1 MRLVF
6 LCLSIW
12 AVCSA
17 ASAVAGSDTEALL
30 EFSRGIRQ
38 DPSRREATATPWN
51 PTSALDADGCP
62 VDWHGV
68 QCSGGQILSIALD
81 GIGLVGNA
89 TLSALARM
97 PMLRNLSLSNNKL
110 EGFLPPELGS
120 MASLQLLDLSNNRFS
135 GPIPSELTKLAGL
148 GYLNLSSNSFHGA
161 LPLGFRNL
169 RKLKYLD
176 LRGNGFTGK
185 LDDIFAQLQSPVHVD
200 LSCNQFSGS
209 LTLISDNSSMASTL
223 QYLNICHNVL
233 SGTLFDSD
241 PMPLLDSL
249 EAFDASFN
257 MLSGN
262 IPQFNFVISL
272 KVLRLQNNNF
282 SGSIPEALFRETSM
296 VLTELDL
303 SCNQLTGPIRRVTS
317 TNLKYLNLSC
327 NSLEGTLPIT
337 FGSCSVVDL
346 SGNMLS
352 GNLSVARTWGNY
364 LQMID
369 LSSNRLIG
377 TWPNGTTQFL
387 RLTSLRI
394 SNNLLTGELPIVLGT
409 YPELISID
417 LSLNQL
423 HGPLPGNLF
432 TAAKLTFLNL
442 SGNSFEGSLP
452 LPNSDTKNLTSL
464 DLSVLPVQTSN
475 LSFVDFSNNS
485 LNGSLPRGIGDLSAL
500 TLLNLRQNNF
510 TGQIPKA
517 ITKLK
522 NLLYIDLSSNHF
534 DGSIPDGLP
543 DELVEFNVSYNNLSG
558 PVPSNL
564 LKFPDSSFHPGNE
577 LLVLPRSE
585 SLNGSDKSDEG
596 RHGMKRGI
604 LYALIVC
611 VVVFVTGI
619 IVLLLV
625 HWKINSWKS
634 SEKGTDQ
641 GKQPVTQGQ
650 SAQRSAETS
659 TTEMH
664 DVSLE
669 SSPTAESGAVSLPG
683 KERQYESQDA
693 PVDVA
698 YFNEPIGSS
707 SAIKDSATSSM
718 PSLSAASPP
727 DARTHHHHSILR
739 VHSPDKLVGDLHLF
753 DNSVVF
759 TAEELSRAPAEI
771 IGRSCHGTSYKATL
785 DNGYMLTVKWLKEGF
800 AKSKKE
806 FSREIKKLGSVK
818 HPNLVPLRGY
828 YWGPKEHERIIISD
842 YVDATSLSTYLS
854 EFEERNLP
862 PLSVVQRLNIA
873 TDIARCLEYL
883 HNERVIPHGNIKS
896 SNVLI
901 QNSTPSALVT
911 DYSLHRLMTPTGMAE
926 QVLNAGALGY
936 SPPEFSSTSKPCPS
950 LKSDVY
956 AFGVIL
962 LELLT
967 GKIAGEIICVN
978 DDVVDLTDWVRMLAL
993 EERVS
998 ECYDRHIAEDGSSDG
1013 APKALDDMLRIAI
1026 RCIRSASERPEIRT
1040 VFEDLSSLSS

>member
-1 MRLVF
+1 MRLIF

-12 AVCSA
+12 AVAAA
-17 ASAVAGSDTEALL
+17 ASGAGLDMEALL
-30 EFSRGIRQ
+30 EFGRGIRQ
-38 DPSRREATATPWN
+38 DPSRREVTPWN
-51 PTSALDADGCP
+51 PTSALDSDGCP
-62 VDWHGV
+62 VDWYGV
-68 QCSGGQILSIALD
+68 QCSGGQILSIVFD

-89 TLSALARM
+89 SLSALARM
-97 PMLRNLSLSNNKL
+97 PMLRNLSLSGNKL
-110 EGFLPPELGS
+110 EGVLPPELGS
-120 MASLQLLDLSNNRFS
+120 MASLQLLDLSSNRFS

-148 GYLNLSSNSFHGA
+148 GYLNLSSNGFGGV
-161 LPLGFRNL
+161 LPLGFQNL

-185 LDDIFAQLQSPVHVD
+185 LDGIFAQLQSPIHVD

-209 LTLISDNSSMASTL
+209 LTSVSDNSSVFSTL
-223 QYLNICHNVL
+223 QYLNISHNVL
-233 SGTLFDSD
+233 SGPLFESA
-241 PMPLLDSL
+241 PMPLFDILQV
-249 EAFDASFN
+249 FDASFN
-257 MLSGN
+257 MLIGN
-262 IPQFNFVISL
+262 IPQFNFMISL
-272 KVLRLQNNNF
+272 KVLCLQNNNF

-303 SCNQLTGPIRRVTS
+303 SCNQLTGPIRRVTAM
-317 TNLKYLNLSC
+317 NLKYLNLSC
-327 NSLEGTLPIT
+327 NNLHGTLPIT
-337 FGSCSVVDL
+337 FGSCSVIDL
-346 SGNMLS
+346 SRNMLS
-352 GNLSVARTWGNY
+352 GNLSVVRTWGNY

-369 LSSNRLIG
+369 LSSNRLTG
-377 TWPNGTTQFL
+377 TWPDETTQFL

-394 SNNLLTGELPIVLGT
+394 SNNLLAGELPTVLGT
-409 YPELISID
+409 YPELIAID

-432 TAAKLTFLNL
+432 TAVKLTFLNL
-442 SGNSFEGSLP
+442 SGNSFAGTLP
-452 LPNSDTKNLTSL
+452 LAKYDTKNSTSI
-464 DLSVLPVQTSN
+464 DLSIFPVQTSN
-475 LSFVDFSNNS
+475 LSFVDLSNNS
-485 LNGSLPRGIGDLSAL
+485 LNGSLPTGIDDLTAL
-500 TLLNLRQNNF
+500 TLLNLHQNNF
-510 TGQIPKA
+510 TGQIPKT

-522 NLLYIDLSSNHF
+522 HLLYIDLSNNHF
-534 DGSIPDGLP
+534 NGSIPDGLP
-543 DELVEFNVSYNNLSG
+543 DELVEFNVSNNNLSG
-558 PVPSNL
+558 SVPSNL

-585 SLNGSDKSDEG
+585 SPNDPDKSAEG

-634 SEKGTDQ
+634 SGKCTGQ
-641 GKQPVTQGQ
+641 SKQPATQGQ
-650 SAQRSAETS
+650 SVQRSAETL
-659 TTEMH
+659 TAEMH
-664 DVSLE
+664 DVSLG
-669 SSPTAESGAVSLPG
+669 SSPTAEYGAISLPG
-683 KERQYESQDA
+683 KERQHESQDVPA
-693 PVDVA
+693 DA
-698 YFNEPIGSS
+698 ACFNEPTGSS
-707 SAIKDSATSSM
+707 SALKDITKSSM
-718 PSLSAASPP
+718 PSLTSSPP
-727 DARTHHHHSILR
+727 DARAQHHHSILR
-739 VHSPDKLVGDLHLF
+739 VHSPDKLIGDLHLF

-785 DNGYMLTVKWLKEGF
+785 DNGCMLTVKWLKEGF

-818 HPNLVPLRGY
+818 HPNLISLRGY

-854 EFEERNLP
+854 ELEERNLP
-862 PLSVVQRLNIA
+862 PLSVGQRLDIA
-873 TDIARCLEYL
+873 IDIARCIDYL

-911 DYSLHRLMTPTGMAE
+911 DYSLHRLMTPIGMAE

-978 DDVVDLTDWVRMLAL
+978 DGVVDLTDWVRMLAL

-998 ECYDRHIAEDGSSDG
+998 ECYDRHIVEAESSEG

>member
-1 MRLVF
+1 MRLVI

-12 AVCSA
+12 AMFSA
-17 ASAVAGSDTEALL
+17 AAAGAGSDTEALL
-30 EFSRGIRQ
+30 EFGRGIRQ
-38 DPSRREATATPWN
+38 DPSLREATGSPWN
-51 PTSALDADGCP
+51 PTSELDADGCP

-89 TLSALARM
+89 SLSALARM

-110 EGFLPPELGS
+110 EGFLPRELGS

-148 GYLNLSSNSFHGA
+148 GYLNLSSNGFHGA
-161 LPLGFRNL
+161 LPLGLGNL

-176 LRGNGFTGK
+176 LRGNGFIGK
-185 LDDIFAQLQSPVHVD
+185 LDDIFVQLQSPVHVD

-209 LTLISDNSSMASTL
+209 LTSISDNSSMASTL
-223 QYLNICHNVL
+223 QYLNISHNVL
-233 SGTLFDSD
+233 SGTLFGSD

-249 EAFDASFN
+249 EVFDASFN

-327 NSLEGTLPIT
+327 NSLKGTLPIT

-346 SGNMLS
+346 SGNMLY

-369 LSSNRLIG
+369 LSSNRLTG
-377 TWPNGTTQFL
+377 TWPNETTQFL

-394 SNNLLTGELPIVLGT
+394 SNNLLAGELPIVLGT

-423 HGPLPGNLF
+423 HGPLPENLF
-432 TAAKLTFLNL
+432 TAVKLTFLNL
-442 SGNSFEGSLP
+442 SGNSFAGNLP
-452 LPNSDTKNLTSL
+452 LPNSNAKNSTSI
-464 DLSVLPVQTSN
+464 DLSILPVQTSN
-475 LSFVDFSNNS
+475 LSFVDLSNNS
-485 LNGSLPRGIGDLSAL
+485 LSGSLPTGIGDLSAL

-522 NLLYIDLSSNHF
+522 NLVYIDLSSNHF
-534 DGSIPDGLP
+534 TGSIPDGLP
-543 DELVEFNVSYNNLSG
+543 DDLVEFNVSYNSLYGS
-558 PVPSNL
+558 VPSNL

-577 LLVLPRSE
+577 LLVLPRSA
-585 SLNGSDKSDEG
+585 SANGSDKSDKG

-625 HWKINSWKS
+625 HWKINSWKR

-650 SAQRSAETS
+650 IAQRSAETS

-664 DVSLE
+664 DVSLG
-669 SSPTAESGAVSLPG
+669 SSPTAESGAVSLHG
-683 KERQYESQDA
+683 KERQHESQDA

-698 YFNEPIGSS
+698 YLNEPIGSS
-707 SAIKDSATSSM
+707 SALKDSTTSSM
-718 PSLSAASPP
+718 PSLSSSPP
-727 DARTHHHHSILR
+727 DARTQHHHSILR

-862 PLSVVQRLNIA
+862 PLSVGQRLNIA
-873 TDIARCLEYL
+873 TDIARCLDYL

-901 QNSTPSALVT
+901 QSSASALVT

-967 GKIAGEIICVN
+967 GKIAGEIICMN
-978 DDVVDLTDWVRMLAL
+978 DGVVDLTDWVSMLAL

-998 ECYDRHIAEDGSSDG
+998 ECYDRHIAEVGSSDG
-1013 APKALDDMLRIAI
+1013 APKALDDMLHIAI

>member
-12 AVCSA
+12 AASA
-17 ASAVAGSDTEALL
+17 AAAVAGSDMEALL
-30 EFSRGIRQ
+30 EFGRGVRQ
-38 DPSRREATATPWN
+38 DPSRREPTPWN
-51 PTSALDADGCP
+51 PTSALDSDGCP
-62 VDWHGV
+62 ADWHGV
-68 QCSGGQILSIALD
+68 QCSGGQILSIELD
-81 GIGLVGNA
+81 GIGLVGKA
-89 TLSALARM
+89 SLAALARM
-97 PMLRNLSLSNNKL
+97 PMLRNLSLSGNKL
-110 EGFLPPELGS
+110 EGVLPRELGS
-120 MASLQLLDLSNNRFS
+120 MASLQLLDLSNNMFS
-135 GPIPSELTKLAGL
+135 GPIPSELTKLPAL
-148 GYLNLSSNSFHGA
+148 GYLNLSSNGFGGA

-176 LRGNGFTGK
+176 LRGNGFTGR
-185 LDDIFAQLQSPVHVD
+185 LEDVFAQLQSPVHVD
-200 LSCNQFSGS
+200 LSCNRFSGS
-209 LTLISDNSSMASTL
+209 LASVSDNSSVVSTL
-223 QYLNICHNVL
+223 QYLNVSHNML
-233 SGTLFDSD
+233 SGTLFESD
-241 PMPLLDSL
+241 PMPLFDSL
-249 EAFDASFN
+249 EVFDASFN

-262 IPQFNFVISL
+262 VPPFNFVISL

-296 VLTELDL
+296 VLTDLDL
-303 SCNQLTGPIRRVTS
+303 SCNQLTGPIRRVTAL
-317 TNLKYLNLSC
+317 NLKYLNLSS
-327 NSLEGTLPIT
+327 NNLQGTLPIT

-346 SGNMLS
+346 SRNMLY
-352 GNLSVARTWGNY
+352 GNLSAVRTWGNY

-369 LSSNRLIG
+369 LSSNRLTG
-377 TWPNGTTQFL
+377 TWPNETTQFL
-387 RLTSLRI
+387 RLTSLKI
-394 SNNLLTGELPIVLGT
+394 SNNLLVGELPTVLGM
-409 YPELISID
+409 YPELIAID

-432 TAAKLTFLNL
+432 TAVKLTSLNL
-442 SGNSFEGSLP
+442 SGNSFAGTLP
-452 LPNSDTKNLTSL
+452 LPNSETKNSTSI
-464 DLSVLPVQTSN
+464 DLSILPMQTSN
-475 LSFVDFSNNS
+475 LSFIDLSNNS
-485 LNGSLPRGIGDLSAL
+485 LNGSLPTGIGDLSIL
-500 TLLNLRQNNF
+500 TLLNLHQNNF

-522 NLLYIDLSSNHF
+522 HLLYIDLSSNHF
-534 DGSIPDGLP
+534 SGSIPNGLP
-543 DELVEFNVSYNNLSG
+543 DELFHFNVSYNNLSG
-558 PVPSNL
+558 TVPSSL
-564 LKFPDSSFHPGNE
+564 LKFPESSFHPGNE
-577 LLVLPRSE
+577 LLVLPGSE
-585 SLNGSDKSDEG
+585 SLNGHDKSADG

-604 LYALIVC
+604 LYALIIC

-625 HWKINSWKS
+625 HWKINSWKN
-634 SEKGTDQ
+634 SEKGIGQ
-641 GKQPVTQGQ
+641 SKQPVTQGR

-659 TTEMH
+659 TAEMH
-664 DVSLE
+664 EVSLG
-669 SSPTAESGAVSLPG
+669 SSPSAEHGSVSLPG
-683 KERQYESQDA
+683 KERQHEAQDVPVDA
-693 PVDVA
+693 P
-698 YFNEPIGSS
+698 YLSEPTGSTT
-707 SAIKDSATSSM
+707 ATKSSM
-718 PSLSAASPP
+718 PSLTSSPP
-727 DARTHHHHSILR
+727 DVRAQHHHSSLR

-759 TAEELSRAPAEI
+759 TAEELSCAPAEI

-818 HPNLVPLRGY
+818 HPNLVSLRGY

-862 PLSVVQRLNIA
+862 PLSVSQRL
-873 TDIARCLEYL
+873 DIAIDISRCLDYL

-896 SNVLI
+896 TNVLI
-901 QNSTPSALVT
+901 QSSAPSALVT
-911 DYSLHRLMTPTGMAE
+911 DYSLHRLMTPVGMAE

-978 DDVVDLTDWVRMLAL
+978 DGVVDLTDWVRMLSL

-998 ECYDRHIAEDGSSDG
+998 ECYDRHITEARSSEG
-1013 APKALDDMLRIAI
+1013 APKVLDDMMRIAI

>member
-1 MRLVF
+1 MRLIL

-17 ASAVAGSDTEALL
+17 ASAGAGSDMEALL

-38 DPSRREATATPWN
+38 DPSRRQAIPWN
-51 PTSALDADGCP
+51 PTSALDSDDCP

-68 QCSGGQILSIALD
+68 QCIGGQILSIAFD
-81 GIGLVGNA
+81 SIGLVGNA
-89 TLSALARM
+89 SLSVLARM
-97 PMLRNLSLSNNKL
+97 PVLRNLSLSDNKL
-110 EGFLPPELGS
+110 EGFLPGELGS

-135 GPIPSELTKLAGL
+135 GSIPSELTKLAGL
-148 GYLNLSSNSFHGA
+148 GYLNLSSNGFRGA

-176 LRGNGFTGK
+176 LHDNGFTGK
-185 LDDIFAQLQSPVHVD
+185 LDDVFAQLQSPVHVD

-209 LTLISDNSSMASTL
+209 LASISDNSSVVSTL
-223 QYLNICHNVL
+223 QYLNVSHNVL
-233 SGTLFDSD
+233 SGTLFDSV
-241 PMPLLDSL
+241 PMPLFDSL
-249 EAFDASFN
+249 EIFDASFN

-282 SGSIPEALFRETSM
+282 SGSIPEAFFRETSM

-317 TNLKYLNLSC
+317 TNLKYLNLSH
-327 NSLEGTLPIT
+327 NNLQGTLPIT

-346 SGNMLS
+346 SGNMLY

-364 LQMID
+364 LQMVD
-369 LSSNRLIG
+369 LSSNRLTG
-377 TWPNGTTQFL
+377 SWPNETTQFL

-394 SNNLLTGELPIVLGT
+394 SNNLLSGELPIVLGT
-409 YPELISID
+409 YPELIFID
-417 LSLNQL
+417 LSINQL

-432 TAAKLTFLNL
+432 TAVKLTFLNL
-442 SGNSFEGSLP
+442 SGNSFTGTLP
-452 LPNSDTKNLTSL
+452 LRNSDTKNSTSI
-464 DLSVLPVQTSN
+464 DLSILPVQTSN
-475 LSFVDFSNNS
+475 LSYVDLSSNF
-485 LNGSLPRGIGDLSAL
+485 LHGSLPMGIGDLSAL
-500 TLLNLRQNNF
+500 TLLNLHQNNF
-510 TGQIPKA
+510 TGEIPRT

-522 NLLYIDLSSNHF
+522 NLLYIDLSSNNF
-534 DGSIPDGLP
+534 NGSIPDGLP
-543 DELVEFNVSYNNLSG
+543 DDLVEFNVSYNYLSG
-558 PVPSNL
+558 SVPSNL

-585 SLNGSDKSDEG
+585 SLNGSDKSDEA
-596 RHGMKRGI
+596 RHGLKRGI
-604 LYALIVC
+604 LYALIIC

-625 HWKINSWKS
+625 HWKISSWKS
-634 SEKGTDQ
+634 REKGTDQ
-641 GKQPVTQGQ
+641 GKHVGQVQ
-650 SAQRSAETS
+650 SAQRSAEIS

-664 DVSLE
+664 DVALE
-669 SSPTAESGAVSLPG
+669 SSPSAEYGAVSLPG
-683 KERQYESQDA
+683 KERQHEAQDA
-693 PVDVA
+693 PIDAA
-698 YFNEPIGSS
+698 YFNEPAGSS
-707 SAIKDSATSSM
+707 SARKDSTKSSM
-718 PSLSAASPP
+718 PSLSSSPP
-727 DARTHHHHSILR
+727 DARSQHHHSILR

-759 TAEELSRAPAEI
+759 TAEELSCAPAEI

-806 FSREIKKLGSVK
+806 FSREIKKLGSVR

-828 YWGPKEHERIIISD
+828 YWGPKEHERIMISD
-842 YVDATSLSTYLS
+842 YADATSLSTYLS
-854 EFEERNLP
+854 EFDERNLP
-862 PLSVVQRLNIA
+862 PLSAGQRLNIA
-873 TDIARCLEYL
+873 IDIARCLDYL

-911 DYSLHRLMTPTGMAE
+911 DYSLHRLMTPIGMAE

-967 GKIAGEIICVN
+967 GKIAGEIICMN
-978 DDVVDLTDWVRMLAL
+978 DGVVDLTDWVRMLDL

-998 ECYDRHIAEDGSSDG
+998 ECYDRHITGVESSEG
-1013 APKALDDMLRIAI
+1013 APQALDGMLRIAL
-1026 RCIRSASERPEIRT
+1026 RCIRSASERPEVRT
-1040 VFEDLSSLSS
+1040 VFEDLLSLSS

>member
-1 MRLVF
+1 MRLI
-6 LCLSIW
+6 LLWLSIW

-17 ASAVAGSDTEALL
+17 ASAGAGSDMEALL

-38 DPSRREATATPWN
+38 DPSRRQAIPWN
-51 PTSALDADGCP
+51 PTSALDSDDCP

-68 QCSGGQILSIALD
+68 QCIGGQILSIAFD

-89 TLSALARM
+89 SLSVLARM
-97 PMLRNLSLSNNKL
+97 PVLRNLSLSDNKL
-110 EGFLPPELGS
+110 EGFLPGELGS

-135 GPIPSELTKLAGL
+135 GSIPSELTKLAGL
-148 GYLNLSSNSFHGA
+148 GYLNLSSNGFRGA

-176 LRGNGFTGK
+176 LHDNGFTGK
-185 LDDIFAQLQSPVHVD
+185 LDDVFAQLQSPVHVD

-209 LTLISDNSSMASTL
+209 LASISDNSSVVSTL
-223 QYLNICHNVL
+223 QYLNVSHNVL
-233 SGTLFDSD
+233 SGTLFDSV
-241 PMPLLDSL
+241 PMPLFDSL
-249 EAFDASFN
+249 EIFDASFN

-282 SGSIPEALFRETSM
+282 SGSIPEAFFRETSM

-317 TNLKYLNLSC
+317 TNLKYLNLSH
-327 NSLEGTLPIT
+327 NNLQGTLPIT

-346 SGNMLS
+346 SGNMLY

-364 LQMID
+364 LQMVD
-369 LSSNRLIG
+369 LSSNRLTG
-377 TWPNGTTQFL
+377 SWPNETTQFL

-394 SNNLLTGELPIVLGT
+394 SNNLLSGELPIVLGT
-409 YPELISID
+409 YPELIFID
-417 LSLNQL
+417 LSINQL

-432 TAAKLTFLNL
+432 TAVKLTFLNL
-442 SGNSFEGSLP
+442 SGNSFTGTLP
-452 LPNSDTKNLTSL
+452 LRNSDTKNSTSI
-464 DLSVLPVQTSN
+464 DLSILPVQTSN
-475 LSFVDFSNNS
+475 LSYVDLSSNF
-485 LNGSLPRGIGDLSAL
+485 LHGSLPMGIGDLSAL

-510 TGQIPKA
+510 TGEIPRT

-522 NLLYIDLSSNHF
+522 NLLYIDLSSNNF
-534 DGSIPDGLP
+534 NGSIPDGLP
-543 DELVEFNVSYNNLSG
+543 DDLVEFNVSYNYLSG
-558 PVPSNL
+558 SVPSNL

-585 SLNGSDKSDEG
+585 SLNGSDKSDEA
-596 RHGMKRGI
+596 RHGLKRGI
-604 LYALIVC
+604 LYALIIC

-619 IVLLLV
+619 IALLLV
-625 HWKINSWKS
+625 HWKISSWKS
-634 SEKGTDQ
+634 REKGTGQ
-641 GKQPVTQGQ
+641 GKHVGQVQ
-650 SAQRSAETS
+650 SAQRSAEIS

-664 DVSLE
+664 DVALE
-669 SSPTAESGAVSLPG
+669 SSPSAEYGAVSLPG
-683 KERQYESQDA
+683 KERRHEAQDA
-693 PVDVA
+693 PIDAA
-698 YFNEPIGSS
+698 YFNEPAGSS
-707 SAIKDSATSSM
+707 SARKDSTKSSM
-718 PSLSAASPP
+718 PSLSSSPP
-727 DARTHHHHSILR
+727 DARSQHHHSILR

-759 TAEELSRAPAEI
+759 TAEELSCAPAEI

-806 FSREIKKLGSVK
+806 FSREIKKLGSVR

-828 YWGPKEHERIIISD
+828 YWGPKEHERIMISD
-842 YVDATSLSTYLS
+842 YADATSLSTYLS
-854 EFEERNLP
+854 
-862 PLSVVQRLNIA
+862 
-873 TDIARCLEYL
+873 DYL

-911 DYSLHRLMTPTGMAE
+911 DYSLHRLMTPIGMAE

-967 GKIAGEIICVN
+967 GKIAGEIICMN
-978 DDVVDLTDWVRMLAL
+978 DGVVDLTDWVRMLDL

-998 ECYDRHIAEDGSSDG
+998 ECYDRHITGVESSEG
-1013 APKALDDMLRIAI
+1013 APQALDGMLRIAL
-1026 RCIRSASERPEIRT
+1026 RCIRSASERPEVRT
-1040 VFEDLSSLSS
+1040 VFEDLLSLSS

>member
-1 MRLVF
+1 MRLIF

-12 AVCSA
+12 AVSA
-17 ASAVAGSDTEALL
+17 AAAGAGSDMEALL

-38 DPSRREATATPWN
+38 DPSGREASPWN
-51 PTSALDADGCP
+51 PTSALDSNGCP

-89 TLSALARM
+89 SLSALARM
-97 PMLRNLSLSNNKL
+97 PMLRNLSLSGNKL
-110 EGFLPPELGS
+110 EGVLPRELGS
-120 MASLQLLDLSNNRFS
+120 IASLQLLDLSNNMFS
-135 GPIPSELTKLAGL
+135 GSIPSELTKLAGL
-148 GYLNLSSNSFHGA
+148 GYLNLSSNGFGGA

-176 LRGNGFTGK
+176 LHGNGFTDK

-209 LTLISDNSSMASTL
+209 LTSVSDNSSAVITL
-223 QYLNICHNVL
+223 QYLNVSHNML
-233 SGTLFDSD
+233 SGTLFESD
-241 PMPLLDSL
+241 PMPLFDSL
-249 EAFDASFN
+249 EVFDASSN
-257 MLSGN
+257 ILSGN
-262 IPQFNFVISL
+262 IPPFNFVISL

-303 SCNQLTGPIRRVTS
+303 SCNQLTGPIRRVTAM
-317 TNLKYLNLSC
+317 NLKYLNLSC
-327 NSLEGTLPIT
+327 NNLQGTLPIT
-337 FGSCSVVDL
+337 FGSCSAVDL
-346 SGNMLS
+346 SRNMLS
-352 GNLSVARTWGNY
+352 GNLSVVRTWGNY

-369 LSSNRLIG
+369 LSSNRLMG
-377 TWPNGTTQFL
+377 TWPDETTQFL

-394 SNNLLTGELPIVLGT
+394 SNNLLAGELPAVLGT
-409 YPELISID
+409 YPELIAID

-423 HGPLPGNLF
+423 RGPLPGNLF
-432 TAAKLTFLNL
+432 TAVKLTYLNL
-442 SGNSFEGSLP
+442 SGNSFSGTLP
-452 LPNSDTKNLTSL
+452 LPNSDTKNSTSV
-464 DLSVLPVQTSN
+464 DLSIHPMQTSN
-475 LSFVDFSNNS
+475 LSFVDLSNNS
-485 LNGSLPRGIGDLSAL
+485 LSSSLPSGIGDLSAL
-500 TLLNLRQNNF
+500 SLLNLHQNNF

-522 NLLYIDLSSNHF
+522 HLLYIDLGGNQF
-534 DGSIPDGLP
+534 NGSIPDGLP
-543 DELVEFNVSYNNLSG
+543 DGLLEFNVSYNNLSG
-558 PVPSNL
+558 SVPSNL
-564 LKFPDSSFHPGNE
+564 LKFSDSSFHPGND
-577 LLVLPRSE
+577 LLVRPRSE
-585 SLNGSDKSDEG
+585 SLNGPDKSAEG
-596 RHGMKRGI
+596 IHGMKRGI

-611 VVVFVTGI
+611 AVLFVIGI

-634 SEKGTDQ
+634 SEKGTGQ
-641 GKQPVTQGQ
+641 SKQPVTQGQ
-650 SAQRSAETS
+650 SAQRSAEAP

-664 DVSLE
+664 DVSLG
-669 SSPTAESGAVSLPG
+669 SSPTAEYGAVSLPG
-683 KERQYESQDA
+683 KEREHESQDV
-693 PVDVA
+693 PVDSA
-698 YFNEPIGSS
+698 YSNEPAGSS
-707 SAIKDSATSSM
+707 LALKDSTKSSM
-718 PSLSAASPP
+718 PSLSSSPP
-727 DARTHHHHSILR
+727 DAHGQHHHSILR

-753 DNSVVF
+753 DNSIVF
-759 TAEELSRAPAEI
+759 TAEELARAPAEV
-771 IGRSCHGTSYKATL
+771 IGRSCHGTSYRATL

-800 AKSKKE
+800 AKSKKD

-818 HPNLVPLRGY
+818 HPNLVSLRGY

-842 YVDATSLSTYLS
+842 YVDATSLSTYLA

-862 PLSVVQRLNIA
+862 PLSVGQRLDIA
-873 TDIARCLEYL
+873 IDIARCLDYL
-883 HNERVIPHGNIKS
+883 HNEWLIPHGNIKS

-911 DYSLHRLMTPTGMAE
+911 DYSLHRLMAPIGMAE

-936 SPPEFSSTSKPCPS
+936 SPPEFSSTSKPYPS

-967 GKIAGEIICVN
+967 GNIASEIICVN
-978 DDVVDLTDWVRMLAL
+978 DGVVDLTDWVRMLAL

-998 ECYDRHIAEDGSSDG
+998 ECYDRHISEAESSEG
-1013 APKALDDMLRIAI
+1013 APKALNDMLRIAI
-1026 RCIRSASERPEIRT
+1026 RCIRPASERPEIRT
-1040 VFEDLSSLSS
+1040 VFEDLSSLLS

>member
-1 MRLVF
+1 MRIIF
-6 LCLSIW
+6 LCLLIW

-17 ASAVAGSDTEALL
+17 AVAGAAGSDTEALL
-30 EFSRGIRQ
+30 EFGRGIRQ
-38 DPSRREATATPWN
+38 DPSRREATTWN
-51 PTSALDADGCP
+51 PTSALAADGCP

-68 QCSGGQILSIALD
+68 QCSGGRILSIALD

-89 TLSALARM
+89 SLSALARM

-110 EGFLPPELGS
+110 EGFLPRELGS

-148 GYLNLSSNSFHGA
+148 GYLNLSSNGFHGA
-161 LPLGFRNL
+161 LPMGFRNL

-176 LRGNGFTGK
+176 LRGNGFSGK
-185 LDDIFAQLQSPVHVD
+185 LDDIFVQLQSPVHVD

-209 LTLISDNSSMASTL
+209 LTSISDNSSMASTL
-223 QYLNICHNVL
+223 QYLNISHNVL

-249 EAFDASFN
+249 EVFDASFN

-272 KVLRLQNNNF
+272 KVLRLQHNNF

-303 SCNQLTGPIRRVTS
+303 SCNQLTGPIKRVTS

-364 LQMID
+364 LQTID

-377 TWPNGTTQFL
+377 NWPNETTQFL

-394 SNNLLTGELPIVLGT
+394 SNNLLAGELPFVLGT

-423 HGPLPGNLF
+423 HGTLPGNVF
-432 TAAKLTFLNL
+432 TAVKLTFLNL
-442 SGNSFEGSLP
+442 SGNSFEGNLP
-452 LPNSDTKNLTSL
+452 LPNHDGKNSTSI
-464 DLSVLPVQTSN
+464 DLSILPVQTSN
-475 LSFVDFSNNS
+475 LSFVDLSNNS
-485 LNGSLPRGIGDLSAL
+485 LNGSLPTGIGDLSAL

-510 TGQIPKA
+510 TGQIPRA

-522 NLLYIDLSSNHF
+522 NLLYIDLSSNQF

-543 DELVEFNVSYNNLSG
+543 DELVQFNVSYNNLSG
-558 PVPSNL
+558 SVPSNL

-577 LLVLPRSE
+577 LLVLPLSE
-585 SLNGSDKSDEG
+585 SPNGSDKSDEG

-634 SEKGTDQ
+634 SEKGTGQ
-641 GKQPVTQGQ
+641 GKQPVSQGQ

-664 DVSLE
+664 DVSLG

-683 KERQYESQDA
+683 KERQHESQDV
-693 PVDVA
+693 PVDAA
-698 YFNEPIGSS
+698 YFNEPIASS
-707 SAIKDSATSSM
+707 SAHKDNTTSMM
-718 PSLSAASPP
+718 PSSSSSPP
-727 DARTHHHHSILR
+727 DARTQHHHSILR

-818 HPNLVPLRGY
+818 HPNLVPLRGF

-854 EFEERNLP
+854 EFEEWNLP
-862 PLSVVQRLNIA
+862 PLSVGQRLNIA
-873 TDIARCLEYL
+873 TDIARCLDYL

-901 QNSTPSALVT
+901 QNSTLSALVT

-956 AFGVIL
+956 AIGVIL

-978 DDVVDLTDWVRMLAL
+978 DGVVDLTDWVRMLAL

-998 ECYDRHIAEDGSSDG
+998 ECYDQHIVQAGSSDG
-1013 APKALDDMLRIAI
+1013 GPKVLDDMLHIAI

>member
-6 LCLSIW
+6 WCLSIW
-12 AVCSA
+12 AMCSA
-17 ASAVAGSDTEALL
+17 AAAGAGSDTEALL
-30 EFSRGIRQ
+30 EFGRGIRQ
-38 DPSRREATATPWN
+38 DPSRRETTGTPWN

-148 GYLNLSSNSFHGA
+148 GCLNLSSNGFHGA
-161 LPLGFRNL
+161 LPLDFRNL

-185 LDDIFAQLQSPVHVD
+185 LDDIFVQLQSPVHVD

-209 LTLISDNSSMASTL
+209 LTSISDNSSVASTL
-223 QYLNICHNVL
+223 QYLNISHNVL

-241 PMPLLDSL
+241 PMPLFDSL
-249 EAFDASFN
+249 EVFDASFN

-262 IPQFNFVISL
+262 IPQLNFVISL

-282 SGSIPEALFRETSM
+282 SGSIPEAFFRETSM

-303 SCNQLTGPIRRVTS
+303 SCNELTGPIRRVTS

-327 NSLEGTLPIT
+327 NSLEGNLPIT

-364 LQMID
+364 LQTVD
-369 LSSNRLIG
+369 LSSNRLTG
-377 TWPNGTTQFL
+377 TWPNETTQFL
-387 RLTSLRI
+387 RLTSMRI
-394 SNNLLTGELPIVLGT
+394 SNNLLAGELPIVLGT
-409 YPELISID
+409 YPELISMD

-432 TAAKLTFLNL
+432 TAVKLTFLNL
-442 SGNSFEGSLP
+442 SGNSFAGTLP
-452 LPNSDTKNLTSL
+452 LPNSDTKNSTSI
-464 DLSVLPVQTSN
+464 DLSIFPVQTSN
-475 LSFVDFSNNS
+475 LSFVDLSNNS
-485 LNGSLPRGIGDLSAL
+485 LNGSLPTGIGDLSAL
-500 TLLNLRQNNF
+500 TLLNLHQNNF
-510 TGQIPKA
+510 TGQIPRA

-522 NLLYIDLSSNHF
+522 NLLYIDLSGNHF

-543 DELVEFNVSYNNLSG
+543 DELVKFNVSYNNLSG
-558 PVPSNL
+558 SVPSNL

-585 SLNGSDKSDEG
+585 SQNGSDKSDEG
-596 RHGMKRGI
+596 RHHMKRGI
-604 LYALIVC
+604 LYALIVS
-611 VVVFVTGI
+611 VVIFVTGI

-634 SEKGTDQ
+634 SEKGTGQ
-641 GKQPVTQGQ
+641 GKQPTQGQ
-650 SAQRSAETS
+650 SAPRSAETS

-664 DVSLE
+664 DVSLG

-683 KERQYESQDA
+683 KERQHEAQDV
-693 PVDVA
+693 PVDA
-698 YFNEPIGSS
+698 SYFNEPIGSS
-707 SAIKDSATSSM
+707 SALKDSATSSM
-718 PSLSAASPP
+718 PSLSSSPP
-727 DARTHHHHSILR
+727 DARTQHHHSILR

-842 YVDATSLSTYLS
+842 YLDATSLSTYLS
-854 EFEERNLP
+854 EIEERNLP
-862 PLSVVQRLNIA
+862 PLSVGQRLNIA
-873 TDIARCLEYL
+873 INIACCLDYL

-967 GKIAGEIICVN
+967 GKIAGEIVCVS
-978 DDVVDLTDWVRMLAL
+978 DGVVDLTDWVRMLAL

-998 ECYDRHIAEDGSSDG
+998 ECYDRHILESESSDG
-1013 APKALDDMLRIAI
+1013 APKALDDMLHIAI

>member
-1 MRLVF
+1 MRLIV

-17 ASAVAGSDTEALL
+17 AVAVAAGSDTEALL

-38 DPSRREATATPWN
+38 DPSRRQATTWN
-51 PTSALDADGCP
+51 PTAALDADGCP

-81 GIGLVGNA
+81 GIGLVGIA
-89 TLSALARM
+89 SLSALARM

-110 EGFLPPELGS
+110 EGFLPRELGS

-135 GPIPSELTKLAGL
+135 GPIPSELTELAGL
-148 GYLNLSSNSFHGA
+148 GYLNLSSNAFHGA
-161 LPLGFRNL
+161 LPMGFRNL

-185 LDDIFAQLQSPVHVD
+185 LDDIFVQLQSPVHVD

-209 LTLISDNSSMASTL
+209 LTSISDNSSMASTL
-223 QYLNICHNVL
+223 QYLNISHNVL

-249 EAFDASFN
+249 EVFDASFN

-262 IPQFNFVISL
+262 IPQFNFIISL

-303 SCNQLTGPIRRVTS
+303 SCNQLTGPIKRVTS

-346 SGNMLS
+346 SENMLS

-364 LQMID
+364 LQTID

-377 TWPNGTTQFL
+377 NWPNETTQFL

-394 SNNLLTGELPIVLGT
+394 SNNLLAGELPFVLGT

-423 HGPLPGNLF
+423 HGPLPGNMF
-432 TAAKLTFLNL
+432 TAVKLTFLNL
-442 SGNSFEGSLP
+442 SGNSFEGNLP
-452 LPNSDTKNLTSL
+452 LPNRDGKNSTSI
-464 DLSVLPVQTSN
+464 DLSILPVQTSN
-475 LSFVDFSNNS
+475 LSFVDLSNNS
-485 LNGSLPRGIGDLSAL
+485 LNGSLPSGIGDLSAL

-510 TGQIPKA
+510 TGQIPRA

-543 DELVEFNVSYNNLSG
+543 DELVQFNVSYNNLSG
-558 PVPSNL
+558 SVPSNL

-577 LLVLPRSE
+577 LLVLPHSE
-585 SLNGSDKSDEG
+585 SANGSDKSDEG

-604 LYALIVC
+604 LYALIIC

-634 SEKGTDQ
+634 SEKGTGQ
-641 GKQPVTQGQ
+641 GKQPVSQGQ

-664 DVSLE
+664 DVSLG
-669 SSPTAESGAVSLPG
+669 SLPTAESGAVSLPG
-683 KERQYESQDA
+683 KERQHESQDV
-693 PVDVA
+693 PVDAA
-698 YFNEPIGSS
+698 YFNEPIASS
-707 SAIKDSATSSM
+707 SAHKDITSSI
-718 PSLSAASPP
+718 PSLSSSPP
-727 DARTHHHHSILR
+727 DARTQHHHSTLR

-759 TAEELSRAPAEI
+759 TAEELSRAP
-771 IGRSCHGTSYKATL
+771 
-785 DNGYMLTVKWLKEGF
+785 
-800 AKSKKE
+800 SKKE

-828 YWGPKEHERIIISD
+828 YWGPKEHKRIIISD

-862 PLSVVQRLNIA
+862 PLSVGQRLNIA
-873 TDIARCLEYL
+873 TDIAHCLDYL

-901 QNSTPSALVT
+901 QNSTLSALVT

-956 AFGVIL
+956 AIGVIL

-978 DDVVDLTDWVRMLAL
+978 DGVVDLTDWVRMLAL

-998 ECYDRHIAEDGSSDG
+998 ECYDRHIAEAGSSDG

-1040 VFEDLSSLSS
+1040 VFEDLSSLL

>member
-12 AVCSA
+12 AACSA
-17 ASAVAGSDTEALL
+17 AAAAGAGSDVEALL
-30 EFSRGIRQ
+30 EFGRGIRQ
-38 DPSRREATATPWN
+38 DPSRRQAGPWN
-51 PTSALDADGCP
+51 PTSALDSDGCP

-89 TLSALARM
+89 SLSALARM
-97 PMLRNLSLSNNKL
+97 PMLRNLSLSDNKL

-120 MASLQLLDLSNNRFS
+120 MASLQLLDLSSNRFS

-148 GYLNLSSNSFHGA
+148 GYLNLSSNGFRGA

-176 LRGNGFTGK
+176 LHGNGFTGK
-185 LDDIFAQLQSPVHVD
+185 LDDLFAQLQSPVHVD
-200 LSCNQFSGS
+200 VSCNQFSGS
-209 LTLISDNSSMASTL
+209 LKSISDNSSVASTL
-223 QYLNICHNVL
+223 QYLNVSRNVL

-241 PMPLLDSL
+241 PTPLFDSL
-249 EAFDASFN
+249 EVLDASFN

-272 KVLRLQNNNF
+272 KVLHLQNNSF

-317 TNLKYLNLSC
+317 TNLKYLNLSH
-327 NSLEGTLPIT
+327 NNLQGTLPIT

-364 LQMID
+364 LQMVD
-369 LSSNRLIG
+369 LSSNKLTG
-377 TWPNGTTQFL
+377 TWPNETTQFL

-394 SNNLLTGELPIVLGT
+394 SNNLLAGELPIVLGT
-409 YPELISID
+409 YPELISLD

-423 HGPLPGNLF
+423 HGPLPGSLF
-432 TAAKLTFLNL
+432 TAVKLTFLNL
-442 SGNSFEGSLP
+442 SSNSFAGALP
-452 LPNSDTKNLTSL
+452 LPNSDTKSLTSM
-464 DLSVLPVQTSN
+464 DLSILLVQTSN
-475 LSFVDFSNNS
+475 LSFIDLSNNI
-485 LNGSLPRGIGDLSAL
+485 LNGSLPTGIGDLSAL
-500 TLLNLRQNNF
+500 TLLNLHQNNF
-510 TGQIPKA
+510 TGQIPRA

-534 DGSIPDGLP
+534 NGSIPDGLP

-558 PVPSNL
+558 SVPSNL
-564 LKFPDSSFHPGNE
+564 LKFPDSSFHPGNG
-577 LLVLPRSE
+577 LLVLPGSE
-585 SLNGSDKSDEG
+585 SSNGSDKSDG
-596 RHGMKRGI
+596 KHGMKRGI

-611 VVVFVTGI
+611 VVVFITGI

-634 SEKGTDQ
+634 NEKGRGQ
-641 GKQPVTQGQ
+641 GKEQGIQGQ

-664 DVSLE
+664 DVSLG
-669 SSPTAESGAVSLPG
+669 SSPSAEYGSVSLPG
-683 KERQYESQDA
+683 KERQHEAQGV
-693 PVDVA
+693 PVDAA
-698 YFNEPIGSS
+698 YFNEPAGSS
-707 SAIKDSATSSM
+707 SALKDNIRSSM
-718 PSLSAASPP
+718 PSLSSSPP
-727 DARTHHHHSILR
+727 DARSQHHSILR

-771 IGRSCHGTSYKATL
+771 IGRSCHGTSYMATL
-785 DNGYMLTVKWLKEGF
+785 DNGYILTVKWLKEGF

-806 FSREIKKLGSVK
+806 FSREIKKLGSIK
-818 HPNLVPLRGY
+818 HPNIVPLRGY

-842 YVDATSLSTYLS
+842 YVEARSLTTYLS
-854 EFEERNLP
+854 EFSERNLP
-862 PLSVVQRLNIA
+862 PLSVIQRLNIA
-873 TDIARCLEYL
+873 TDIARCLDYL

-911 DYSLHRLMTPTGMAE
+911 DYSLHRLMTPIGMAE

-978 DDVVDLTDWVRMLAL
+978 DGVVDLTDWVRMLAL

-998 ECYDRHIAEDGSSDG
+998 ECYDRHITEAESSEGST
-1013 APKALDDMLRIAI
+1013 KVLDDMLHVAI

>member
-1 MRLVF
+1 M
-6 LCLSIW
+6 
-12 AVCSA
+12 CSA
-17 ASAVAGSDTEALL
+17 AAAGAGSDTEALL
-30 EFSRGIRQ
+30 EFGRGIRQ
-38 DPSRREATATPWN
+38 DPSLREATGTPWN
-51 PTSALDADGCP
+51 PTSELDADGCP

-89 TLSALARM
+89 SLSALARM

-110 EGFLPPELGS
+110 EGFLPRELGS

-148 GYLNLSSNSFHGA
+148 GYLNLSSNGFHGA
-161 LPLGFRNL
+161 LPLGLGNL

-176 LRGNGFTGK
+176 LRANGFIGK
-185 LDDIFAQLQSPVHVD
+185 LDDIFVQLQSPVHVD

-209 LTLISDNSSMASTL
+209 LTSISDNSSMASTL
-223 QYLNICHNVL
+223 QYLNISHNVL
-233 SGTLFDSD
+233 SGTLFGSD

-249 EAFDASFN
+249 EVFDASFN

-303 SCNQLTGPIRRVTS
+303 SCNQLTG
-317 TNLKYLNLSC
+317 
-327 NSLEGTLPIT
+327 NS
-337 FGSCSVVDL
+337 FA
-346 SGNMLS
+346 
-352 GNLSVARTWGNY
+352 GNLPLLN
-364 LQMID
+364 
-369 LSSNRLIG
+369 SNAKNS
-377 TWPNGTTQFL
+377 T
-387 RLTSLRI
+387 
-394 SNNLLTGELPIVLGT
+394 
-409 YPELISID
+409 SID
-417 LSLNQL
+417 LSI
-423 HGPLPGNLF
+423 
-432 TAAKLTFLNL
+432 
-442 SGNSFEGSLP
+442 
-452 LPNSDTKNLTSL
+452 
-464 DLSVLPVQTSN
+464 LPVQTSN
-475 LSFVDFSNNS
+475 LSFVDLSNNS
-485 LNGSLPRGIGDLSAL
+485 LSGSLPTGIGDLSAL
-500 TLLNLRQNNF
+500 TLLDLRQNNF

-522 NLLYIDLSSNHF
+522 NLVYIDLSSNHF
-534 DGSIPDGLP
+534 TGSIPDGLP
-543 DELVEFNVSYNNLSG
+543 DDLVEFNVSYNSLSG
-558 PVPSNL
+558 SVPSNL

-577 LLVLPRSE
+577 LLVLPRSA
-585 SLNGSDKSDEG
+585 SANGSDKSDKG

-625 HWKINSWKS
+625 HWKINSWKR
-634 SEKGTDQ
+634 SEKGT
-641 GKQPVTQGQ
+641 GQ
-650 SAQRSAETS
+650 
-659 TTEMH
+659 
-664 DVSLE
+664 
-669 SSPTAESGAVSLPG
+669 
-683 KERQYESQDA
+683 
-693 PVDVA
+693 
-698 YFNEPIGSS
+698 
-707 SAIKDSATSSM
+707 
-718 PSLSAASPP
+718 
-727 DARTHHHHSILR
+727 
-739 VHSPDKLVGDLHLF
+739 
-753 DNSVVF
+753 VVF

-818 HPNLVPLRGY
+818 HPNLVPLGGY

-862 PLSVVQRLNIA
+862 PLSVGQRLNIA
-873 TDIARCLEYL
+873 TDIARCLDYL

-901 QNSTPSALVT
+901 QSSASALVT

-967 GKIAGEIICVN
+967 GKIAGEIICMN
-978 DDVVDLTDWVRMLAL
+978 DGVVDLTDWVRMLAL

-998 ECYDRHIAEDGSSDG
+998 ECYDRHIAEVGSSDG
-1013 APKALDDMLRIAI
+1013 APKALDDMLHIAI